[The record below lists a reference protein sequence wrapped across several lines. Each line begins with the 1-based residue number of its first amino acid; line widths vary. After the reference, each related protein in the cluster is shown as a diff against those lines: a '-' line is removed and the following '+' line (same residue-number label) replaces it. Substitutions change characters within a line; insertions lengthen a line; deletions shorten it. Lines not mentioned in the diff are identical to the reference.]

1 MTARSEPVAKR
12 DRTVHDELMLSQRT
26 RYTIRALLH
35 LADRYGE
42 GPVQLSEIAAR
53 QNIPPKFLTV
63 MLSQMIRERLVASRR
78 GRDGGYWLA
87 KPPAEISYGSIVRLT
102 RGSLGLLPCASR
114 YRHET
119 CKNCITEDQ
128 CRLHRVM
135 LMVRDETAR
144 ILDGLSLA
152 DSIPEE
158 QLWEDP
164 KAIS

>member
-1 MTARSEPVAKR
+1 
-12 DRTVHDELMLSQRT
+12 MLSQRT

-42 GPVQLSEIAAR
+42 GPVQLAEIAVA

-63 MLSQMIRERLVASRR
+63 MLSQMSREGLIGSRR

-87 KPPAEISYGSIVRLT
+87 RPPAEISYGEIVRLT

-114 YRHET
+114 SAYEK
-119 CKNCITEDQ
+119 CANCISEEQ

-144 ILDGLSLA
+144 ILDHLTLA
-152 DSIPEE
+152 DPLPMDEPQDIEPEIIPEPAASA
-158 QLWEDP
+158 D
-164 KAIS
+164 

>member
-1 MTARSEPVAKR
+1 
-12 DRTVHDELMLSQRT
+12 MLSQRT

-42 GPVQLSEIAAR
+42 GPVQLSEIAQA

-63 MLSQMIRERLVASRR
+63 MLSQMIREGLVASRR
-78 GRDGGYWLA
+78 GREGGYWLA
-87 KPPAEISYGSIVRLT
+87 RQPAEISYGELVRLT

-114 YRHET
+114 YAYQSCR
-119 CKNCITEDQ
+119 NCITEEK

-152 DSIPEE
+152 DTIPADVFAA
-158 QLWEDP
+158 DP
-164 KAIS
+164 APVEPSATSVA

>member
-1 MTARSEPVAKR
+1 
-12 DRTVHDELMLSQRT
+12 MLSQRT

-42 GPVQLSEIAAR
+42 GPVQLTEIAEA
-53 QNIPPKFLTV
+53 QNIPAKFLTV
-63 MLSQMIRERLVASRR
+63 MLSHMRRSGLVETMCGRE
-78 GRDGGYWLA
+78 GGYWLA
-87 KPPAEISYGSIVRLT
+87 RPPEQVSYGEIVRLT

-114 YRHET
+114 YAYEPCR
-119 CKNCITEDQ
+119 NCVTEDK

-152 DSIPEE
+152 DPVPLEAELDGRS
-158 QLWEDP
+158 
-164 KAIS
+164 

>member
-1 MTARSEPVAKR
+1 
-12 DRTVHDELMLSQRT
+12 MLSQRT

-42 GPVQLSEIAAR
+42 GPVQLSEIAEA
-53 QNIPPKFLTV
+53 QKIPPKFLTV
-63 MLSQMIRERLVASRR
+63 MLSQMSREGLIGSRR

-87 KPPAEISYGSIVRLT
+87 KPPAEISYGEIVRLT

-114 YRHET
+114 FAYES
-119 CKNCITEDQ
+119 CKNCISEDK

-135 LMVRDETAR
+135 LLVRDETAR

-152 DSIPEE
+152 DEVPAET
-158 QLWEDP
+158 LLAD
-164 KAIS
+164 A

>member
-1 MTARSEPVAKR
+1 
-12 DRTVHDELMLSQRT
+12 MLSQRT

-35 LADRYGE
+35 LADRFGE
-42 GPVQLSEIAAR
+42 GPVQLSEIAQA

-63 MLSQMIRERLVASRR
+63 MLSQMIREGLVASRR
-78 GRDGGYWLA
+78 GREGGYWLA
-87 KPPAEISYGSIVRLT
+87 KEPAEISYGELVRLT

-114 YRHET
+114 FAYQSCR
-119 CKNCITEDQ
+119 NCITEEK

-152 DSIPEE
+152 DAIPAD
-158 QLWEDP
+158 LFDADP
-164 KAIS
+164 AADDAHAPSAA

>member
-1 MTARSEPVAKR
+1 M
-12 DRTVHDELMLSQRT
+12 
-26 RYTIRALLH
+26 LH
-35 LADRYGE
+35 LADRFGQ
-42 GPVQLSEIAAR
+42 GPVQLGEIAEA

-63 MLSQMIRERLVASRR
+63 MLSQMSREGLVGTRR

-87 KPPAEISYGSIVRLT
+87 RDPKDISYGDIVRLT

-114 YRHET
+114 LAYQQCSH
-119 CKNCITEDQ
+119 CITEDR

-152 DSIPEE
+152 DPVPIGIPIEE
-158 QLWEDP
+158 ETEE
-164 KAIS
+164 A